1 MKIVAAFDSFKESM
15 SAYEAGLAVQRA
27 TDHEV
32 IIKPMADGGEGTLE
46 AIKSFLKG
54 DIHNLEV
61 HGPFN
66 KTKASLLIAD
76 KIAIIECAQAC
87 GLDLVAEDKRNG
99 SKTTTRGIGD
109 MVRYAYDHGAREF
122 IITLGGSSTN
132 DGGAG
137 FLSSLGVEFYNKD
150 GQFIPTGETLSS
162 IEDIRVPQFK
172 NMSFKGICDVNNPL
186 LGKQG
191 ATMVFGAQKGVKDLE
206 LQEKAMTH
214 YANKSAEVLHK
225 DERNYPGA
233 GAAGGLGFAIVAY
246 LNGELVGGFDEV
258 ARLSHLEEAIKEADL
273 VFTGEGS
280 MDHQTLMG
288 KTPQGV
294 LELAKKYN
302 KKVVG
307 FAGKVEDKEALL
319 EAGFYDIRCI
329 NHQEAPLHELL
340 KKGASNLEQEV
351 REYLK
356 HYEI

>member
-1 MKIVAAFDSFKESM
+1 
-15 SAYEAGLAVQRA
+15 
-27 TDHEV
+27 
-32 IIKPMADGGEGTLE
+32 
-46 AIKSFLKG
+46 
-54 DIHNLEV
+54 
-61 HGPFN
+61 
-66 KTKASLLIAD
+66 
-76 KIAIIECAQAC
+76 
-87 GLDLVAEDKRNG
+87 
-99 SKTTTRGIGD
+99 
-109 MVRYAYDHGAREF
+109 
-122 IITLGGSSTN
+122 
-132 DGGAG
+132 
-137 FLSSLGVEFYNKD
+137 
-150 GQFIPTGETLSS
+150 
-162 IEDIRVPQFK
+162 
-172 NMSFKGICDVNNPL
+172 MSFKGICDVNNPL

>member
-27 TDHEV
+27 TDHDV

-46 AIKSFLKG
+46 AMKSFLKG
-54 DIHNLEV
+54 DIHKVEV

-66 KTKASLLIAD
+66 KTEASLLIAD
-76 KIAIIECAQAC
+76 KLAVIECAQAC
-87 GLDLVAEDKRNG
+87 GLDLVPLDKRDG

-122 IITLGGSSTN
+122 LITLGGSATN

-137 FLSSLGVEFYNKD
+137 FLSSLGVTFYNQE
-150 GQFIPTGETLSS
+150 GVFIPTGETLKD
-162 IEDIRVPQFK
+162 IVTITLPHLED
-172 NMSFKGICDVNNPL
+172 MYFKGICDVTNPL
-186 LGKQG
+186 LGEKG
-191 ATMVFGAQKGVKDLE
+191 ATMVFGLQKGVKDLQS
-206 LQEKAMTH
+206 QEEGMTH
-214 YANKSAEVLHK
+214 YANKSVEALHK
-225 DERNYPGA
+225 DERNHPGA

-246 LNGELVGGFDEV
+246 LNGELVHGFDEV
-258 ARLSHLEEAIKEADL
+258 ARLSHLEEAIKHSDL

-294 LELAKKYN
+294 LKLAKKYH
-302 KKVVG
+302 KKVIG
-307 FAGKVEDKEALL
+307 FAGKVEDQELL
-319 EAGFYDIRCI
+319 LQAGFDDIRCI
-329 NHQEAPLHELL
+329 NHQDAPLEILL
-340 KKGASNLEQEV
+340 KNGAKNLEQEV

-356 HYEI
+356 DYEI

>member
-15 SAYEAGLAVQRA
+15 SAYEAGVAVQRA

-109 MVRYAYDHGAREF
+109 MVRYAYNHGAREF

-150 GQFIPTGETLSS
+150 GQFI
-162 IEDIRVPQFK
+162 
-172 NMSFKGICDVNNPL
+172 NPL